1 MKKILIILIFIST
14 SIFAQPSKNKTP
26 FKAGEWLKFELHYG
40 ALTAGY
46 SSLEVM
52 NDSTSNNMFSIV
64 GKGWTVG
71 MFKWFF
77 KVDDVYKTYIDK
89 NTLLPYKFERNVY
102 EGGYT
107 INRKIL
113 FDRKLDS
120 AKVFDL
126 KKDKDTT
133 CAITK
138 ATGDMIS
145 SFYYARSYDASEL
158 KVNDTIPFDV
168 FMDSEIFKFNLKYL
182 GKEVIDTKFGKVKC
196 LKFSPRVQ
204 GGRVFKDDESV
215 LLWVTD
221 DRNKIP
227 IRIQSALRVG
237 SIKVDLDAF
246 KGLKYPFKTYVKLEK

>member
-1 MKKILIILIFIST
+1 MNRFLLILLLFSS
-14 SIFAQPSKNKTP
+14 SIFAQHKVKNVP
-26 FKAGEWLKFELHYG
+26 FKAGEWLRFELHYG

-46 SSLEVM
+46 SSLEVQQ
-52 NDSTSNNMFSIV
+52 DSVSDLFLIE

-77 KVDDVYKTYIDK
+77 KVDDNYKTYINK
-89 NTLLPYKFERNVY
+89 KTVLPEYFKRNVY

-107 INRKIL
+107 IKREID
-113 FDRKLDS
+113 FDRENNL
-120 AKVFDL
+120 AKVYDI
-126 KKDKDTT
+126 KHNRDTT
-133 CAITK
+133 IAITP

-145 SFYYARSYDASEL
+145 SFYYARTFSADTL
-158 KVNDTIPFDV
+158 KKGDLLPFDV
-168 FMDSEIFKFNLKYL
+168 CMDTEIFKFALKFL
-182 GKEVIDTKFGKVKC
+182 GRETIDTKFGKVKC

-227 IRIQSALRVG
+227 IRIQSALRIG

-246 KGLKYPFKTYVKLEK
+246 KGLKYSFKTHREIN

>member
-1 MKKILIILIFIST
+1 MKKYTIIILIFST
-14 SIFAQPSKNKTP
+14 SLFAQPSTNNTP

-46 SSLEVM
+46 SSLEVKH
-52 NDSTSNNMFSIV
+52 DTVSDLFLV
-64 GKGWTVG
+64 EGKGWTVG

-77 KVDDVYKTYIDK
+77 KVEDNYTTYLNK
-89 NTLLPYKFERNVY
+89 ETLLPEYFKRDVY

-107 INRKIL
+107 IKREID
-113 FDRKLDS
+113 FDRDLDS

-126 KKDKDTT
+126 KYDKDTT
-133 CAITK
+133 IVITPN
-138 ATGDMIS
+138 TGDMIS
-145 SFYYARSYDASEL
+145 SFYYARSFSADTL
-158 KVNDTIPFDV
+158 KVDDLLPFDV
-168 FMDSEIFKFNLKYL
+168 FMDGEIFKFALKFL
-182 GKEVIDTKFGKVKC
+182 GRETIDTKFGKIKC

-215 LLWVTD
+215 MLWVTD

-246 KGLKYPFKTYVKLEK
+246 KGLKYPFRTHVELNK